1 MKQVT
6 EYFCE
11 ICSKRYHKPEQAEE
25 CETKHKG
32 DLCFQNISSFKDVL
46 DQLFLKLNMAECEC
60 KCEMRCSFFYIE
72 LPNRLR
78 NIPTQYNLPYW
89 MVYHSYS
96 NNIAIDIQLI
106 TKLVP
111 MIGKDF
117 KEYNSLKDEVQNV
130 QKFRDSDYWELNKT
144 VRQLLKANDEF
155 KELEKEIVRIT
166 ARMSQIKSLILTE
179 QEQIF
184 PKENMEKYAALSK
197 RLHQRQKEWR
207 LKK

>member
-1 MKQVT
+1 MRQVT

-11 ICSKRYHKPEQAEE
+11 ICSKRFHKPEQAEE
-25 CETKHKG
+25 CEMKHKG
-32 DLCFQNISSFKDVL
+32 DICFQNITSFKDVL
-46 DQLFLKLNMAECEC
+46 DQLFLKFNVAECEC
-60 KCEMRCSFFYIE
+60 ECTMSSFNFFIL
-72 LPNRLR
+72 LPKRLKG
-78 NIPTQYNLPYW
+78 IPDQFNLPHW
-89 MVYHSYS
+89 MIYREYS
-96 NNIAIDIQLI
+96 NDILFRLD
-106 TKLVP
+106 KLSSIVP

-117 KEYNSLKDEVQNV
+117 VEYKTLVEDVDKA

-144 VRQLLKANDEF
+144 VRQLLKANEEF
-155 KELEKEIVRIT
+155 KSLEKEVAKIT

-184 PKENMEKYAALSK
+184 PKENMEKYALLSK